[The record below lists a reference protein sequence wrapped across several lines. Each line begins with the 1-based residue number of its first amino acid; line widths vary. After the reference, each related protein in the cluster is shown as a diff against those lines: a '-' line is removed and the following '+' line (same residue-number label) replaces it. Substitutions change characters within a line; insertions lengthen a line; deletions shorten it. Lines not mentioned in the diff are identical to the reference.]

1 MKIVI
6 APDSFK
12 ESLSAL
18 EVANAIEKGFRRV
31 FPDAQ
36 YVKIPLADG
45 GEGTVQALV
54 DATGGTIVEKQ
65 VTGPLGEPVSASFGL
80 LGDGKTAVIE
90 MAAASG
96 LHLVPREKRNPLI
109 TTTRGTGELIRAAL
123 DCGVEH
129 MIIGIGGSATN
140 DGGAGMAQAL
150 GVKLLDANGEELG
163 FGGGRLSR
171 LAQIDVSALDE
182 RLNYVKVDVAC
193 DVTNPL
199 TGSEG
204 ASFVFGPQKGA
215 TPDMVRQLDQNLQ
228 HYADV
233 IAQALGKQVNVPGAG
248 AAGGLGAGL
257 LAFLHAE
264 LKRGIDIVLEAVQ
277 FDEKVV
283 GASLVITGEGRI
295 DGQTVY
301 GKTPVGVAKAAKKH
315 GIPVIALAGSLSDD
329 SDLVLRHGVD
339 ALYSIVPGIVS
350 LAEAMEQAAYYVERT
365 ARHIAASLHIGMNV
379 KRSPE

>member
-54 DATGGTIVEKQ
+54 DATGGTIIEKQ

-163 FGGGRLSR
+163 FGGGCLSQ

-233 IAQALGKQVNVPGAG
+233 IAKTLEKQVNVPGAG

-283 GASLVITGEGRI
+283 GASFVITGEGRI

-365 ARHIAASLHIGMNV
+365 ARHIAASLRLGMNV